1 MSKRFFI
8 FIFTLVGLISFS
20 QTKEN
25 QNFKDLD
32 SLAKMIKYEDNLPE
46 LVNRLTT
53 NCKTEEEKYRAIFI
67 WITHN
72 IGYDYKTYN
81 QHRKPVKIK
90 CKGKEDC
97 EKKLAQLNNE
107 IIDRVLSKK
116 IAICDGYSK
125 LFKRMCDM
133 ANLNCSIV
141 EGYIKNSPY
150 QIGNMGIQD
159 HAWNVIR
166 IDNEYYNV
174 DATWASGYCTKNKKG
189 KLDSFV
195 KDYND
200 YYWLTE
206 NKDFFRNHFPKDR
219 NWMNDTGISIEYY
232 KNQPFIEA
240 SQMPNLRFSKPE
252 SGIVNVKKGEKIKFE
267 FMYDELVDKIQ
278 VNTNLYKNPSIWK
291 TIKGKRELDKKA
303 IEKQKF
309 INYQQVQNTFS
320 FDITTDNEKLNYI
333 EIIFDHNRV
342 AKFKIIVSK

>member
-1 MSKRFFI
+1 MLKRTFI
-8 FIFTLVGLISFS
+8 FIFAFISLITIA
-20 QTKEN
+20 QNKEN
-25 QNFKDLD
+25 QNFKEID
-32 SLAKMIKYEDNLPE
+32 SLARTIKYENDLPE
-46 LVNRLTT
+46 LVNHLTQ
-53 NCKTEEEKYRAIFI
+53 NCKTDKEKYRAIFV
-67 WITHN
+67 WITDN

-81 QHRKPVKIK
+81 KKRKPIEVK

-97 EKKLAQLNNE
+97 EKKLAKLNNE

-150 QIGNMGIQD
+150 QIGNMGILD
-159 HAWNVIR
+159 HAWNVIK

-174 DATWASGYCTKNKKG
+174 DLTWASGYCTKNEEG
-189 KLDSFV
+189 ELNNFV
-195 KDYND
+195 KKFDN

-206 NKDFFRNHFPKDR
+206 NKDFFRNHFPKDK
-219 NWMNDTGISIEYY
+219 NWMNDSGISQNYY

-240 SQMPNLRFSKPE
+240 HQMQFLRFINPE
-252 SGIVNVKKGEKIKFE
+252 SGIVNIKKGEKIKFE
-267 FMYDELVDKIQ
+267 FTYDELVDKIQ
-278 VNTNLYKNPSIWK
+278 INTNLYKNPSIWK
-291 TIKGKRELDKKA
+291 TVKGKRELDRKA
-303 IEKQKF
+303 IDKQKY
-309 INYQQVQNTFS
+309 IDYQQIKNNYS
-320 FDITTDNEKLNYI
+320 FEITADNEKLNYI